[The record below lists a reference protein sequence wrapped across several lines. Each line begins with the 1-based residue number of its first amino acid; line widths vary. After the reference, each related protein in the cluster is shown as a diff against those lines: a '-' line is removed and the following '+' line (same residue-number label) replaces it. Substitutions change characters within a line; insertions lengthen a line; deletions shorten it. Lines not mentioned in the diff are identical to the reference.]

1 MDINIKDIQKTLD
14 GYNSTL
20 AECIQSISN
29 SNEVNQK
36 IVAEISETI
45 NKIKDKVKKAQ
56 NDVEE
61 IGNRQSA
68 FDDAIEQEQKQIK
81 MQQQK
86 HEESLSKERTRLEGE
101 LKKSESASAAR
112 IQELLTQQEEE
123 IKRIKTK
130 MSEEAAEALQAQ
142 HRDDEEK
149 KKLALEEVEKARVEA
164 EEKAKALAERT
175 QKEANEAKTQAVN
188 EAAEQAAKFKKLE
201 EEKKAILE
209 KDQKCEQ
216 TLNELKEVT
225 EKMKEQ
231 IEELKGSLTE
241 QIKINEADKTTA
253 AAEKLA
259 EIEQLNKEHETAM
272 KTQIVKAA
280 EDKKEA
286 ATRAQK
292 EQEEAVNTAV
302 EDAKRTYNELEEQ
315 KTHAAN
321 EVKDSLT
328 AQLKECKASQAAY
341 NEQVQNHIEKYNKLK
356 VSFNESKHIVLDN
369 LKNLVEDLGTNDIAN
384 LEKTIREILENRKGK
399 GGTGTGGPKTSDE
412 SDDESGEQAEG
423 KPPISR
429 SDSTQE
435 GMDMVSNV
443 HKDIKDALRPNEL
456 PSFDTGKSL
465 PRKKSA
471 ADFREDV
478 RVASKSAHHDIFF
491 KKSGSLHDNDLIEEG
506 LQAPI
511 DEYVDKHTPLEL
523 HQKILNN
530 PGFVNES
537 LKRPINTSMN
547 NVEWEKHDI
556 NVAFKRILKNIIK
569 THSILINGVV
579 KAVKNGKDLEN
590 IFNDLLAAFY
600 IIHSSRQI
608 HSFLIDNQKYDDAVL
623 QEGGKHAGHLWAGG
637 EGYLGEFKR
646 EIDKNEHSQYRI
658 YIKSND
664 SAMDALLKRG
674 GVAAKAHTSWKKMR
688 QFGGFR
694 HGKRS
699 QKKNKRTLKSK
710 LTAKKYSLKIGKKK
724 KGKKGNKSQKRRK
737 SIKIRI

>member
-272 KTQIVKAA
+272 KTQIEKAA

-292 EQEEAVNTAV
+292 EQEEAVHTAV

-369 LKNLVEDLGTNDIAN
+369 LKNLVEDLGTKDIAN

-412 SDDESGEQAEG
+412 SDDDSGEQAEG
-423 KPPISR
+423 NPSIRR

-443 HKDIKDALRPNEL
+443 QKDIKDALHSNA
-456 PSFDTGKSL
+456 PSSFATKNPLS
-465 PRKKSA
+465 RKKSA

-478 RVASKSAHHDIFF
+478 RKASKPVADASKPVFSVDHI
-491 KKSGSLHDNDLIEEG
+491 KNEYLPKSGLGNLNDKTAIMEDPLYLWLKSLIYFTNQDMKKG
-506 LQAPI
+506 LLPNILGKLKGGNNQN
-511 DEYVDKHTPLEL
+511 VDKH
-523 HQKILNN
+523 IGDYVNN
-530 PGFVNES
+530 LLQAVIEED
-537 LKRPINTSMN
+537 RHH
-547 NVEWEKHDI
+547 KHHLFT
-556 NVAFKRILKNIIK
+556 NKS
-569 THSILINGVV
+569 T
-579 KAVKNGKDLEN
+579 E
-590 IFNDLLAAFY
+590 
-600 IIHSSRQI
+600 QI
-608 HSFLIDNQKYDDAVL
+608 HKIYGGLIAASFTMHDPKVIGQRLLHPSSEVNKNTLKVFKDEAKFIINHYLHVD
-623 QEGGKHAGHLWAGG
+623 GG
-637 EGYLGEFKR
+637 ENAFTNDTWLQKLQRSGGEDFINSPSFKPH
-646 EIDKNEHSQYRI
+646 EHSFDNR
-658 YIKSND
+658 KS
-664 SAMDALLKRG
+664 L
-674 GVAAKAHTSWKKMR
+674 
-688 QFGGFR
+688 QGGFR